1 MKCLSLPWCS
11 HFIVLKGSN
20 DILICISIRIHGFSI
35 KEMVH
40 GMVALQEQYGIMV
53 DNIQRID

>member
-20 DILICISIRIHGFSI
+20 DILICISMRIHGFSI
-35 KEMVH
+35 DEMVH
-40 GMVALQEQYGIMV
+40 GMVAF
-53 DNIQRID
+53 